1 MLAAA
6 VPQKE
11 AIERDINHTV
21 KILSKIAQKE
31 HEFAA
36 HLLPFA

>member
-6 VPQKE
+6 VPHK

-21 KILSKIAQKE
+21 KILSKIAQKK

-36 HLLPFA
+36 NLLPFA